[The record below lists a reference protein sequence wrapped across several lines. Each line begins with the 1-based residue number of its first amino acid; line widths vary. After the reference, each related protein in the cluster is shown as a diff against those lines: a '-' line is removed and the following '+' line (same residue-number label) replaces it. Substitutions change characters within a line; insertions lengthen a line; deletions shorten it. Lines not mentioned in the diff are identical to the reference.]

1 MGTTSSDQFGGL
13 PKLKMIQS
21 NSGKRVDS
29 LPWQIDFCLKGTK
42 STHFTSGFN
51 ASALG
56 ERGRGREGERER
68 GGEGEII
75 P

>member
-1 MGTTSSDQFGGL
+1 
-13 PKLKMIQS
+13 
-21 NSGKRVDS
+21 KRVDS

-56 ERGRGREGERER
+56 G
-68 GGEGEII
+68 GGEDSCFLAEFSEYFSDKSQKISEKRTTNL